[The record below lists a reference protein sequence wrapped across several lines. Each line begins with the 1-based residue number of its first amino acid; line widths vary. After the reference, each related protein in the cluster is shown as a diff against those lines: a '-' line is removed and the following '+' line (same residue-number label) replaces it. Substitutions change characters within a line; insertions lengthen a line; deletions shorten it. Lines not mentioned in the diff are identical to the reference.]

1 MIIISYKKK
10 FSCDFFVNYG
20 YKKIIQSTAVSVH
33 SNRVSAWK
41 RHEAKRGARVSF
53 LVIVMD
59 LGWHRSNTD
68 PKWVLSK
75 ILAEHV
81 KTGSFA
87 SLLYRVLDDP
97 SRSKVGDPEYLF
109 TYN

>member
-1 MIIISYKKK
+1 M
-10 FSCDFFVNYG
+10 FVRFFFFENFIYE
-20 YKKIIQSTAVSVH
+20 KIIESPAVSIH
-33 SNRVSAWK
+33 SNRVSALK

-59 LGWHRSNTD
+59 LGWYRFNTD
-68 PKWVLSK
+68 SKWVLGR
-75 ILAEHV
+75 ILAERV

-87 SLLYRVLDDP
+87 FLLYRVLDDP